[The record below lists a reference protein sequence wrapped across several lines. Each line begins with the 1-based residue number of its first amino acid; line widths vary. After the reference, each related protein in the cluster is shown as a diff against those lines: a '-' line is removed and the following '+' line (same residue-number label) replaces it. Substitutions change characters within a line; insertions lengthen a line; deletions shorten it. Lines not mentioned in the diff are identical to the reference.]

1 MLTEEQIYANK
12 MKFLELLGKLGIDLT
27 DITIYLDD
35 TDYWHKPASTQ
46 YFMAYSGGLCQYA
59 LNVCYE
65 LGCLC
70 NAYFPGKYDEK
81 TIIKVALFKDIYR
94 STLYETYNKNVKNE
108 ETGQWE
114 SQLAYRYSETRPVY
128 GDLCFSSYMIARKFI
143 DLTDEEIEAI
153 TQASTKDN
161 YAGDIYEIYRDYP
174 LVTLTKMADLAA
186 SYFDNK

>member
-12 MKFLELLGKLGIDLT
+12 MKVLELLQKLDV
-27 DITIYLDD
+27 DITDLVAYMDD

-46 YFMAYSGGLCQYA
+46 YFRAYAGGLCQYA
-59 LNVCYE
+59 LDLCYE
-65 LGCLC
+65 LSALC

-81 TIIKVALFKDIYR
+81 TIIKVALLKDIYR
-94 STLYETYNKNVKNE
+94 ATLYESYNKNVKNE
-108 ETGQWE
+108 TTGQWE
-114 SQLAYRYSETRPVY
+114 TQLGYRYSETRPVY
-128 GDLCFSSYMIARKFI
+128 GDLAFSSFMVIRKLI
-143 DLTDEEIEAI
+143 DLTDEEVEAI
-153 TQASTKDN
+153 CQSNTRDS